1 MNPIQPL
8 PTQSREI
15 SVTIPIS
22 QAFDRVKRVLFQP
35 FDLGKWFVI
44 GFAAWLAHLGEQG
57 FGGGGNFGG
66 GPHGGGGN
74 FHREFDHARDY
85 VMSNLSW
92 IVPLVVG
99 VVVLCLVLWV
109 VFTWLSSRGKFMF
122 LHCVA
127 LNKAE
132 IQKPWE
138 QFAGAGNSLWLFRL
152 GLGLI
157 GMLLTLPLLALVLV
171 PVFKMVA
178 RGAPNAAGILLA
190 VGALLAFIVAAI
202 VFAVIGKLTTDFVV
216 PIMFRRGNKC
226 LAAWGELRGLLRARF
241 GSFVLYLLMQIV
253 LGMAIGILVLVVV
266 LVTCCIAGCF
276 LAIPYVGTV
285 LLLPVLVFHRAYSLH
300 FFAQFGPEYDVF
312 SPDAAPTAAPM
323 TGGQP
328 A

>member
-1 MNPIQPL
+1 L
-8 PTQSREI
+8 
-15 SVTIPIS
+15 
-22 QAFDRVKRVLFQP
+22 KRVLFQP

-57 FGGGGNFGG
+57 FSGGGNFGG
-66 GPHGGGGN
+66 SHGGGGN
-74 FHREFDHARDY
+74 FQHEFDRSRVY

-99 VVVLCLVLWV
+99 IVVLCLILWV
-109 VFTWLSSRGKFMF
+109 VFTWLSSRGKFLF

-152 GLGLI
+152 GLGLV
-157 GMLLTLPLLALVLV
+157 GMLVTLPLLALVLV
-171 PVFKMVA
+171 PVFKMVS
-178 RGAPNAAGILLA
+178 RGEPNAAAILLA
-190 VGALLAFIVAAI
+190 AGALLAFIVAAI
-202 VFAVIGKLTTDFVV
+202 VFGVIGKLTTDFVV
-216 PIMFRRGNKC
+216 PIMFRRANKC

-253 LGMAIGILVLVVV
+253 LGMAIGMLVLVVV

-276 LAIPYVGTV
+276 LAIPYIGTV
-285 LLLPVLVFHRAYSLH
+285 LLLPVLVFKRAYSLH

-312 SPDAAPTAAPM
+312 PPEAATPAAPM
-323 TGGQP
+323 SGPP